1 MKWKSFRDERLRKYR
16 RSEIDSWIKPLT
28 DLINSCFD
36 FVTLSS
42 CAGRI
47 AVIDLPE
54 FGDKK
59 NAVFLGKWHDFPDI
73 LDVMNA
79 IGRGKLETWFMMNP
93 PILHVACR
101 NLERASDLLR
111 ICRMSG
117 LRRAGII
124 SLKNFVVEI
133 SSQERIEFLAAK
145 KGKIIAEERTIKE
158 NLIESIEK
166 LKRSR
171 RRFEKFYELFRELFL
186 SP

>member
-1 MKWKSFRDERLRKYR
+1 MNWEEFRDERLRKYR
-16 RSEIDSWIKPLT
+16 RSEIDEWIKPLT

-59 NAVFLGKWHDFPDI
+59 NAVFLGKWHEFPKVS
-73 LDVMNA
+73 DVVEA
-79 IGRGKLETWFMMNP
+79 IKRGRMETWLMMNP

-101 NLERASDLLR
+101 NIERTSDLLR
-111 ICRMSG
+111 LCKTSG
-117 LRRAGII
+117 FRRAGII

-133 SSQERIEFLAAK
+133 SAQERVELLAARN
-145 KGKIIAEERTIKE
+145 GSVIVDEITVHE
-158 NLIESIEK
+158 NLTESIEK
-166 LKRSR
+166 LERSR
-171 RRFEKFYELFRELFL
+171 KRFEKLYRGFKELFL
-186 SP
+186 SL